1 MKDKSLLMDLF
12 LKAGLVKLA
21 WKIRRL
27 YVPVNSDA
35 LVLDIG
41 SGGNPYPRANVLLDA
56 YEETTER
63 NWSPLITDRP
73 MAMGFAEN
81 LPFKDNAFDFV
92 VLSHVLEHSK
102 DPAKLFSELTR
113 VAKAG
118 YIETPDALF
127 EKICP
132 YSCHRLEITN
142 DNNKLYI
149 CHKSESVSDKKMFF
163 LFRRIRNSDTINTIL
178 SDSPFD
184 FHMRYYWKD
193 KIEYEIENPDTV
205 FKGDESLYDTPVA
218 LTFKQRL
225 AEFINGII
233 RKIFSQNR
241 RNKKINIYDLVMCPK
256 CKSED
261 LLKKE
266 THLVCQSC
274 QTEYEIKNNIPFMM
288 ESDEKNS

>member
-12 LKAGLVKLA
+12 LKLGFVKLA

-27 YVPVNSDA
+27 YVPVSSDA

-63 NWSPLITDRP
+63 NWSPLIKDRP
-73 MAMGFAEN
+73 LVMGFAEN

-102 DPAKLFSELTR
+102 DPAKLFSELMR

-132 YSCHRLEITN
+132 YPCHRLEVTN
-142 DNNKLYI
+142 DNNKLFI
-149 CHKSESVSDKKMFF
+149 NKKSEHVADKKMFF
-163 LFRRIRNSDTINTIL
+163 LFRRIRNSKTINTIL

-184 FHMRYYWKD
+184 FHMRYYWQD
-193 KIEYEIENPDTV
+193 KIDYEIENPEVKFQGTDAL
-205 FKGDESLYDTPVA
+205 SDTPLP
-218 LTFKQRL
+218 LTTKQKI
-225 AEFINGII
+225 AEAINSVI
-233 RKIFSQNR
+233 RKIFSQGIRNNKIDVFKLLMCPSCKSDELVR
-241 RNKKINIYDLVMCPK
+241 EDAQLVCSKCNKKYD
-256 CKSED
+256 
-261 LLKKE
+261 
-266 THLVCQSC
+266 
-274 QTEYEIKNNIPFMM
+274 IKNNIPFMM
-288 ESDEKNS
+288 ESDEKTI